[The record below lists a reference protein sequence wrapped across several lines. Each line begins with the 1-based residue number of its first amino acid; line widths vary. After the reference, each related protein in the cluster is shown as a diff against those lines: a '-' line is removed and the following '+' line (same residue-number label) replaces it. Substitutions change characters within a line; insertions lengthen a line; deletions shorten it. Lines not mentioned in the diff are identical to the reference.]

1 MRQKQSLQRL
11 IMLGFSLAIT
21 CLQVQSSPELLN
33 SPELIKSPELG
44 NSLEPVSSP
53 ELIKSPELINSLEP
67 VKSLEPVN
75 SLKLGN
81 SLELTKS
88 PNFASA
94 PRDSQG
100 RFANPDGALSHGS
113 LSVRLGFYLRRF
125 GTLFR
130 SDDGAPERVA
140 NEGTFLRTNN
150 STPTV
155 TWIGHSTL
163 LVQMEGV
170 SFLTD
175 PIWSQTPSPLPP
187 VGPSRW
193 VDAGM
198 ALEDLP
204 IIDFVVVSHNHFD
217 HLDIPTLR
225 KLAALNSDTVFFV
238 PLGNAD
244 LFIKKGITQVQEL
257 DWGQTA
263 QYKNIQI
270 HCLPAQHWSKRKISD
285 TRKSLWAS
293 WAIIGSE
300 RRFYFAGDTGYF
312 AGFKQIGAKLGP
324 FDLAAVPIGA
334 YEPRAMMAASHMNPE
349 EAVQAALDVQA
360 DTALAIHFGTFDLS
374 DEPLSEPPKRFKAAA
389 SETGLGVDKSWV
401 LDIGETRNF

>member
-1 MRQKQSLQRL
+1 MGQKQSLQRL
-11 IMLGFSLAIT
+11 IMLGFILAIT

-33 SPELIKSPELG
+33 S
-44 NSLEPVSSP
+44 LEQLKSP
-53 ELIKSPELINSLEP
+53 ELIKSLEP
-67 VKSLEPVN
+67 VKSLEPIN
-75 SLKLGN
+75 
-81 SLELTKS
+81 S

-100 RFANPDGALSHGS
+100 RFANPNGALSHGS

-140 NEGTFLRTNN
+140 NEGSFLRDNSLRDN
-150 STPTV
+150 SSTPTV

-193 VDAGM
+193 VDPGM
-198 ALEDLP
+198 AIEDLP
-204 IIDFVVVSHNHFD
+204 AIDFVVVSHNHFD
-217 HLDIPTLR
+217 HLDIPTFR
-225 KLAALNSDTVFFV
+225 KLAARNSDTVFFV

-244 LFIKKGITQVQEL
+244 LLIKKGITQVQEL
-257 DWGQTA
+257 DWGETA
-263 QYKNIQI
+263 HYRNIQI
-270 HCLPAQHWSKRKISD
+270 HCLPAQHWSKRKLSD
-285 TRKSLWAS
+285 TRKALWAS

-312 AGFKQIGAKLGP
+312 AGFKQIGDKLGP

-349 EAVQAALDVQA
+349 EAVQAALDVQT

-389 SETGLGVDKSWV
+389 SETGLGIDKSWV
-401 LDIGETRNF
+401 LDIGETRKF